1 MFRKG
6 PGVLAIRTFLI
17 GSALERLR
25 LSRSA
30 LERQQFVVAYVVNG
44 SQVRWLTWD
53 KRKVWRWGKAKHLA
67 ARFSSPSK
75 AVLAAENT
83 SMVWKYNYQIRRY

>member
-1 MFRKG
+1 M
-6 PGVLAIRTFLI
+6 

-44 SQVRWLTWD
+44 SQVKWLTWD
-53 KRKVWRWGKAKHLA
+53 KRKVWRWGKARHLA
-67 ARFSSPSK
+67 ARFSTESQ

-83 SMVWKYNYQIRRY
+83 SMVWQYKYQVHRY

>member
-1 MFRKG
+1 M
-6 PGVLAIRTFLI
+6 

-30 LERQQFVVAYVVNG
+30 LERQQFVIAYVVNG
-44 SQVRWLTWD
+44 SQVKWLTWD
-53 KRKVWRWGKAKHLA
+53 KRKVWRWGKARHLA
-67 ARFSSPSK
+67 ARFSTESQ

-83 SMVWKYNYQIRRY
+83 SMVWQYKYQVHRY

>member
-1 MFRKG
+1 M
-6 PGVLAIRTFLI
+6 

-44 SQVRWLTWD
+44 SQVKWLTWD
-53 KRKVWRWGKAKHLA
+53 KRKVWRWGKTKHLA
-67 ARFSSPSK
+67 ARFPTESQ
-75 AVLAAENT
+75 AVSAAEST
-83 SMVWKYNYQIRRY
+83 SMVWQYNYQVHRY

>member
-1 MFRKG
+1 M
-6 PGVLAIRTFLI
+6 

-53 KRKVWRWGKAKHLA
+53 KRKVWRWGKARHLA
-67 ARFSSPSK
+67 ARFSTESQ

-83 SMVWKYNYQIRRY
+83 SMVWQYKYQVHRY

>member
-1 MFRKG
+1 M
-6 PGVLAIRTFLI
+6 

-30 LERQQFVVAYVVNG
+30 LERQQFVVAYMVNG
-44 SQVRWLTWD
+44 SQVKWLTWD
-53 KRKVWRWGKAKHLA
+53 KRKVWRWGKSRHLA

-75 AVLAAENT
+75 AVLAAEST
-83 SMVWKYNYQIRRY
+83 SMVWQYNYQVHRY